1 MPDIC
6 LESRVT
12 KQWQDIGFQGNNPAT
27 DFRGMGVLGLR
38 CLLYPEMV
46 SHNARLHAM
55 TLSPALSHKQFTKA
69 KDETSL
75 GTRLCL
81 FATES
86 LT

>member
-46 SHNARLHAM
+46 SHNARLHAI
-55 TLSPALSHKQFTKA
+55 TLSPALSQTVYK
-69 KDETSL
+69 S
-75 GTRLCL
+75 
-81 FATES
+81 
-86 LT
+86 